1 MANLGEIIQRAAAFG
16 VGGWFAENAIC
27 GTERYSTI
35 LRSTQIPFLPV
46 YAANGV
52 VLTAAAGFVNKRH
65 WPWLA
70 RSLVYSVLGTGV
82 EWIGCEI
89 DRHLLS
95 NSAQLM
101 YNNPDALTRLTSG
114 CVNFKRGAMWAG
126 MGLIVEKI
134 SD

>member
-1 MANLGEIIQRAAAFG
+1 MPNMGDIISKVAAFG

-27 GTERYSTI
+27 GTERYSTL

-52 VLTAAAGFVNKRH
+52 VLTAASEYVSR

-70 RSLVYSVLGTGV
+70 RGLVYAVLGSGV
-82 EWIGCEI
+82 EWVGCQI
-89 DRHLLS
+89 DKHLLN

-101 YNNPDALTRLTSG
+101 YNNPDALARLTSG
-114 CVNFKRGAMWAG
+114 CVNFKRGAMWGG
-126 MGLIVEKI
+126 MGLIAERVA
-134 SD
+134 